1 MKLLIA
7 IPALNE
13 EASIATVVE
22 QCLAARP
29 AIVAATPITEVEIT
43 VVSDGST
50 DRTVERARAFGDRIN
65 LIVFEENR
73 GYGAAIMEAWR
84 RSDAALLS
92 FLDADGTCDPTF
104 FAVLA
109 RALLERDA
117 HIALGSRMHKHSQMP
132 LVRRLGNVVF
142 AGILTAFGTERVRDS
157 ASGMRIVR
165 RSSLPRLLPLPTG
178 LHFTPAM
185 SARAILSDDLSIVE
199 VDMPYRERAGRS
211 KLHPI
216 KDGIRFLR
224 VILTAA
230 LLYRPSRPLRML
242 GYVFL
247 ASAAFW
253 VIRLAWQLGHLRSWQ
268 EWMIYHFVVVQL
280 SGVASALLFA
290 AGHLGDKAV
299 RVMLG
304 TTPAR
309 ESRLGR
315 LLAHRWF
322 WLAPSLLIVAGTIAI
337 VPAAIDYVRTGHVEP
352 ATHHWSRF
360 FAMSFAYS
368 LALIL
373 AATRL
378 VDITLDLLIERLAY
392 LRDRVNAD
400 AWNVSPPHPEALHAD
415 PRGRPLGL

>member
-1 MKLLIA
+1 MKLLIV

-13 EASIATVVE
+13 EASIAAIVE
-22 QCLAARP
+22 QCLAAGP
-29 AIVAATPITEVEIT
+29 KIVAATPITEVEVT

-50 DRTVERARAFGDRIN
+50 DRTVERARAFGDRID
-65 LIVFEENR
+65 LIVFVENR

-84 RSDAALLS
+84 RSDAELLS
-92 FLDADGTCDPTF
+92 FLDADGTCDPLF
-104 FAVLA
+104 FVELA
-109 RALLERDA
+109 RALLDQGA
-117 HIALGSRMHKHSQMP
+117 HVVLGSRMHRDSRMP
-132 LVRRLGNVVF
+132 GVRRLGNVVF
-142 AGILTAFGTERVRDS
+142 AAILSAFGKERVRDA

-165 RSSLPRLLPLPTG
+165 RSALSRLLPLPTG

-216 KDGIRFLR
+216 RDGLRFLR
-224 VILTAA
+224 VILSAA

-242 GYVFL
+242 GYAFL
-247 ASAAFW
+247 ASAVFW
-253 VIRLAWQLGHLRSWQ
+253 AIRLVWQLGRYQAWQ

-280 SGVASALLFA
+280 SVVASALSFA

-309 ESRLGR
+309 ESRLAR
-315 LLAHRWF
+315 LLAHPWF
-322 WLAPSLLIVAGTIAI
+322 WLMPSLLLVAGTLA
-337 VPAAIDYVRTGHVEP
+337 VGPAAIDYMRTGHVEP
-352 ATHHWSRF
+352 VTHHWSRF

-373 AATRL
+373 MATRL

-392 LRDRVNAD
+392 LREQAGAD
-400 AWNVSPPHPEALHAD
+400 AW
-415 PRGRPLGL
+415 R

>member
-22 QCLAARP
+22 RCLAARP
-29 AIVAATPITEVEIT
+29 AILSATPITEVEVT

-50 DRTVERARAFGDRIN
+50 DRTVARARAFGEAIN
-65 LIVFEENR
+65 LIVFEDNR

-84 RSDAALLS
+84 RSDAELLG
-92 FLDADGTCDPTF
+92 FLDADGTCDPAF
-104 FAVLA
+104 FVELA
-109 RALLERDA
+109 RALLEGDA
-117 HIALGSRMHKHSQMP
+117 HVALGSRMHRDSRMP

-142 AGILTAFGTERVRDS
+142 AGILTAFGTGRVRDA

-165 RSSLPRLLPLPTG
+165 RSALPRLMPLPTG

-185 SARAILSDDLSIVE
+185 SARAILADDLSIVE

-211 KLHPI
+211 KLHPL
-216 KDGIRFLR
+216 KDGLRFLR

-230 LLYRPSRPLRML
+230 LLYRPSRPLRLL
-242 GYVFL
+242 GYAFL
-247 ASAAFW
+247 ASGAFW
-253 VIRLAWQLGHLRSWQ
+253 AVRLAWQLGRYQAWQ

-280 SGVASALLFA
+280 SVVASALSFA
-290 AGHLGDKAV
+290 AGHLGDKAA

-309 ESRLGR
+309 ASRLGR

-322 WLAPSLLIVAGTIAI
+322 WLMPALLVVAGTLVIG
-337 VPAAIDYVRTGHVEP
+337 PAAVDYMRTGHVEP

-373 AATRL
+373 TATRL

-392 LRDRVNAD
+392 LRDQVIAG
-400 AWNVSPPHPEALHAD
+400 AW
-415 PRGRPLGL
+415 R